1 MEHSRPYF
9 WHHRG
14 VPLLPLMHPQSTD
27 GPQSSILVVDDR
39 PDNLRLLLDLLTK
52 QGYEVRCA
60 PEGSLALAN
69 IARSQPDLILLD
81 IMMPGLDGYQ
91 ICRRLKSDANTRHIP
106 IIFISALGEVFDKV
120 KAFEVGGDDYVT
132 KPFQVE
138 EVNARVRHHLEIHK
152 LQRQLQ
158 ERDAEL
164 NYLVEIRTAQLQQ
177 SLQFESLLRKI
188 SDRVRETLNEEQIL
202 ENVVRELGQALSTIR
217 CDIGLYDRDLS
228 LSTIRYEYTSLQ
240 QSTVGTQFPFH
251 SHRDL
256 YAQLLRGWQVQ
267 FCNSDHPNHH
277 PDHRLA
283 KLVCSI
289 ADDQGILGDLCISRP
304 PDHSFLEQEVSFV
317 QQVAT
322 QCAIAI
328 RQARLFQ
335 AAQFQVQQLEKIN
348 QLKDEFVATI
358 SHELRTPLSNMNLA
372 IKMLRLVQEHSPS
385 GVDPKQQQYL
395 NTLDQECQREIQLVN
410 DLLDLQKLEKQNQEL
425 TLTRFSLADW
435 LPQSLAPFQD
445 QFQQKNLKVLT
456 EIAPELPTIQT
467 NIPLLNRVMGELL
480 TNAYKHTP
488 AGQEIRIQ
496 LRSTADQRYI
506 ELELINTGIEIPP
519 SQYATIFDKFTRLS
533 DGNPWD
539 KAGTGLGL
547 ALVKQAVERLGG
559 TISVT
564 SALQQTRFQLH
575 LPISSKA
582 IPAKLIRSQ
591 LC

>member
-1 MEHSRPYF
+1 MD
-9 WHHRG
+9 
-14 VPLLPLMHPQSTD
+14 PQSTD
-27 GPQSSILVVDDR
+27 STQPSILVVDDR

-91 ICRRLKSDANTRHIP
+91 ICRQLKSDASTRHIP
-106 IIFISALGEVFDKV
+106 IIFISALGEAFDKV

-138 EVNARVRHHLEIHK
+138 EVNARVRHHLKIRS
-152 LQRQLQ
+152 LQQQLQ

-188 SDRVRETLNEEQIL
+188 SDRVRSTLDEEQIL
-202 ENVVRELGQALSTIR
+202 DNVVGELGQSFSTIR
-217 CDIGLYDRDLS
+217 CDIGLYDKELT
-228 LSTIRYEYTSLQ
+228 LSTIRYEYTRLDR
-240 QSTVGTQFPFH
+240 STLGTQFPFGT
-251 SHRDL
+251 HREL
-256 YAQLLRGWQVQ
+256 YDQLLWGWQVQ
-267 FCNSDHPNHH
+267 FCNRAQSNHH
-277 PDHRLA
+277 PDHLLA
-283 KLVCSI
+283 KLICPI
-289 ADDQGILGDLCISRP
+289 ADDQGTLGDLCISRP
-304 PDHSFLEQEVSFV
+304 PDHAFLEQEISFV
-317 QQVAT
+317 QQVTT

-335 AAQFQVQQLEKIN
+335 ATQVQVQQLEKIN
-348 QLKDEFVATI
+348 QIKDEFVATI

-372 IKMLRLVQEHSPS
+372 IKMLRIVQERSPD
-385 GVDPKQQQYL
+385 GVDAKQQQYL

-425 TLTRFSLADW
+425 TLTRLSLVDW
-435 LPQSLAPFQD
+435 LPQSLTLFQER
-445 QFQQKNLKVLT
+445 FQQKDLKILT
-456 EIAPELPTIQT
+456 EIALESPMIKTDIS
-467 NIPLLNRVMGELL
+467 LLNRIMGELL

-496 LRSTADQRYI
+496 LRSSSDRKHI

-519 SQYATIFDKFTRLS
+519 SQYAAIFDKFTRLS
-533 DGNPWD
+533 DGNPWG

-564 SALQQTRFQLH
+564 SASQQTRFQLQ
-575 LPISSKA
+575 LPTSSKA
-582 IPAKLIRSQ
+582 ISPS
-591 LC
+591 